1 MEKKKS
7 IFSYYKPYKKIFFAD
22 MFFAIM
28 ASIITLVIPLVVRYI
43 TSTVIYY
50 ETDEAFRVILK
61 LGLMMTVLI
70 LFQCYCNYFI
80 ANYGHVMGAKIEY
93 DMRAEIFAHYQKLP
107 FSFYDNQKVG
117 QLLSRITSDLF
128 DITELLHHGP
138 ENVVISAMK
147 FIGAFVIL
155 FTISPKLTFAA
166 FALIPFMFLYAWFFN
181 RKMKKAFAR
190 NRVKIADINAQIEDN
205 LSGIRVVKSFN
216 QEDHAIK
223 KFKGISQSIYEDFAA
238 GERLLAFN
246 SPIMQFFMYACMILI
261 SWIGAKAV
269 VASGNSA
276 ALGMTTGD
284 LTALFS
290 YATQILMA
298 LMMLSMVF
306 AMITISLA
314 SAHRIAEVLEEKTDI
329 ANPTGAEMTVRDG
342 SIRFE
347 HVNFSYA
354 AKADKKV
361 LSDIDLSIASGQTVG
376 IIGGTGSSK
385 SSLVQLIPR
394 LYDVSSGRLLL
405 GGVDVRKYD
414 LETLRSAVAMVLQ
427 KNELFSG
434 TIKENLRWGNEAA
447 GDEEMEEACRLA
459 CADEFIQGFPDK
471 YDTYIEQGGSNVS
484 GGQKQ
489 RLCIARTLLK
499 KPKVLILDDSTSAVD
514 TKTDAAIQK
523 SLSTFLPDTTKLII
537 AQRVS
542 SVQHADLIIVMD
554 EGKIVATGRHEDLLK
569 TCEIYRQVY
578 ESQQKGDSDHE

>member
-205 LSGIRVVKSFN
+205 LSGIRVVKSFAN
-216 QEDHAIK
+216 ESVEEE
-223 KFKGISQSIYEDFAA
+223 KFKVGNDGFLAAKKRQLPLYGRLSFRTDGIYQYDYRDCA
-238 GERLLAFN
+238 GNRRN
-246 SPIMQFFMYACMILI
+246 PDYKS
-261 SWIGAKAV
+261 
-269 VASGNSA
+269 
-276 ALGMTTGD
+276 TGQRNR
-284 LTALFS
+284 FS
-290 YATQILMA
+290 YIFTLYQYYD
-298 LMMLSMVF
+298 
-306 AMITISLA
+306 
-314 SAHRIAEVLEEKTDI
+314 R
-329 ANPTGAEMTVRDG
+329 
-342 SIRFE
+342 
-347 HVNFSYA
+347 
-354 AKADKKV
+354 
-361 LSDIDLSIASGQTVG
+361 SG
-376 IIGGTGSSK
+376 
-385 SSLVQLIPR
+385 PH
-394 LYDVSSGRLLL
+394 D
-405 GGVDVRKYD
+405 D
-414 LETLRSAVAMVLQ
+414 
-427 KNELFSG
+427 
-434 TIKENLRWGNEAA
+434 
-447 GDEEMEEACRLA
+447 
-459 CADEFIQGFPDK
+459 
-471 YDTYIEQGGSNVS
+471 
-484 GGQKQ
+484 
-489 RLCIARTLLK
+489 RLC
-499 KPKVLILDDSTSAVD
+499 
-514 TKTDAAIQK
+514 
-523 SLSTFLPDTTKLII
+523 
-537 AQRVS
+537 
-542 SVQHADLIIVMD
+542 
-554 EGKIVATGRHEDLLK
+554 
-569 TCEIYRQVY
+569 
-578 ESQQKGDSDHE
+578 GDVPERIFRL